1 MYNIGG
7 ELAFLLQ
14 DIDYNSKAEL
24 LDKLKQL
31 KKDLKN
37 YPKEEREKIKP
48 ILEISIQQ
56 AFYASKWE
64 LTRYKEFL
72 KFRSEHERNKKDKS
86 AD

>member
-37 YPKEEREKIKP
+37 YPKEEKR
-48 ILEISIQQ
+48 
-56 AFYASKWE
+56 
-64 LTRYKEFL
+64 
-72 KFRSEHERNKKDKS
+72 
-86 AD
+86 